1 MKATVGPGAVRIAG
15 RVLIIEDDATMVL
28 LETVS
33 LQAAGWVVSDA
44 CSGLEGVAAA
54 AETQPEVIICDRR
67 LPDIDGIDVI
77 AALARD
83 PLTAAIPVVLVTGMG
98 EADDVVVGI
107 DAGAHDYLVKPFKM
121 IELEVRCRAALRV
134 SRQHRLLVRSEYELR
149 LASERRRADET
160 RSLLAAIV
168 ESSDDAILSKTLDG
182 IILTW
187 NAAAERLYG
196 YRAEEIVGRSVSV
209 LVPPDRPDEVADILA
224 KVRRGEPVEHFESF
238 RVRKDGTVVPV
249 SLTISP
255 VRDASGNVAA
265 ASTIARDT
273 TERDRQREL
282 GRRAHRDA
290 LTGLGNRLAMDEE
303 MANIQD
309 RFDRYQH
316 GFCIALLDI
325 DHFKN
330 FNDTYGHQAGD
341 RALAEVGAAIASEIR
356 QGDLAYRYGG
366 DEFLIVY
373 PEQTA
378 ASTLIAVQR
387 IRHRVEKIALQTD
400 VPGPVTLSAGV
411 AEARPH
417 DGADSVVGHAD
428 EALYRAKHQGRNQAC
443 LATHQVSL
451 AAARVLAG
459 P

>member
-1 MKATVGPGAVRIAG
+1 MNATVAPAVVRIAG

-28 LETVS
+28 LETIS

-44 CSGLEGVAAA
+44 CSGFEGLAAA
-54 AETQPEVIICDRR
+54 VETQPEVIICDRR
-67 LPDIDGIDVI
+67 LPDIDGVDVI

-83 PLTAAIPVVLVTGMG
+83 PLTAAIPVLLVTGMG
-98 EADDVVVGI
+98 EADDIVAGI

-121 IELEVRCRAALRV
+121 IELEVRCRAALRM
-134 SRQHRLLVRSEYELR
+134 SRQHRDLVRSEYELR
-149 LASERRRADET
+149 LASERRRADES
-160 RSLLAAIV
+160 RFLLAAIV

-196 YRAEEIVGRSVSV
+196 YRTEEIVGKSVSV

-224 KVRRGEPVEHFESF
+224 KVCRGEPVEHFESF

-273 TERDRQREL
+273 TDRDRQREL
-282 GRRAHRDA
+282 NHLAHRDS
-290 LTGLGNRLAMDEE
+290 LTGLGNRLAMDED
-303 MANIQD
+303 MATIQD

-316 GFCIALLDI
+316 GFCITMLDI

-330 FNDTYGHQAGD
+330 FNDTFGHQAGD
-341 RALAEVGAAIASEIR
+341 RVLAEVGAAIASEIR
-356 QGDLAYRYGG
+356 AGDLAYRYGG
-366 DEFLIVY
+366 EEFLIVY
-373 PEQTA
+373 TDQTA
-378 ASTLIAVQR
+378 ASTSIAVER
-387 IRHRVEKIALQTD
+387 IRDRVEKIPSQSGLA
-400 VPGPVTLSAGV
+400 GPFTLSAGI
-411 AEARPH
+411 AEARSGDVA
-417 DGADSVVGHAD
+417 DGVVGRAD
-428 EALYRAKHQGRNQAC
+428 EALYRAKHQGRNQVC
-443 LATHQVSL
+443 LEPRHPNSSW
-451 AAARVLAG
+451 
-459 P
+459 